1 MLYLLLES
9 IYIYGKIDETIEI
22 LLYTSS
28 DFMNIIK
35 QSYLYNENIKFEI
48 NNNYN
53 NIDTS
58 YKSRLDLFNLLS
70 ISKYNKIL
78 YLNTDILIKDDIN
91 KVFNI
96 IEDDILY
103 VLEEGTI
110 DCNTDYWGKTLFSN
124 EINKYV
130 DKTAFTSG
138 ILLFNNCEKIKN
150 LFYQIQQDI
159 NERPYNFI
167 CYDQPYI
174 VYNAFKYN
182 LYNNKILKSFVVNN
196 DNNIHSN
203 MVIHHFPGGP
213 GIYEDKIESMTL
225 FLNNLNEYT
234 NNFKNNITNDIKIQP
249 KKNTIF
255 PLTGL
260 CVSYNYFDT
269 LKFMLPINYLHF
281 EQIYLI
287 TQIDDIITIEFCKQF
302 SNVTVLF
309 YNFKNNNKVFDK
321 YGAIKY
327 AQQIMYKKYPNNWYL
342 IIDSDIIL
350 PNNFIDILNKDLNPE
365 CIYGA
370 TRNNLLKS
378 SELLYKTDILSNKKN
393 INFIFNNILHV
404 KYKPPSILGCFQL
417 YKKKCYQNANFN
429 NAGHGDYDFGYKNFK
444 LFCNL
449 ENILYFHL
457 GPSQKNWNGKVEY
470 FIDDINISLN
480 DIYYNCNI
488 KCKNIY
494 YNELCKPIEFNN
506 KLFNIYDDIWTC
518 SDEMRDDIAKFFYD
532 KKNLQITEIGSYKG
546 YTTKV
551 LSKIFSK
558 VYAID
563 NNVEFMN
570 FNKTY
575 NKDNSNIEYI
585 ILDIYK
591 DNWNILPNYID
602 VVFIDADHN
611 FDGCK
616 KDIINSINQF
626 KNLQYIIFDD
636 YGVWQDV
643 NYIINK
649 LLMLKI
655 LIFEKFIG
663 INNVPGPNGIVK
675 NINEG
680 IICSINKNINVEY
693 INFCLTVLP
702 PPSTPNIVSVIQKRV
717 TNKKSISPPSTP
729 NIVSV
734 IQKRVTNKK
743 SISLR
748 ILNNS
753 KIRSKF
759 N

>member
-1 MLYLLLES
+1 MNCIFICIFNNENYIKMLYLLLES
-9 IYIYGKIDETIEI
+9 IYIYGKIDVTTEI
-22 LLYTSS
+22 LLYTTTN
-28 DFMNIIK
+28 FMNIIK

-53 NIDTS
+53 NLDTS
-58 YKSRLDLFNLLS
+58 CKSRLDLFNLLS
-70 ISKYNKIL
+70 ISKYKKIL
-78 YLNTDILIKDDIN
+78 YLDTDILIKDDIN
-91 KVFNI
+91 KVFDI
-96 IEDDILY
+96 IKDDILY

-110 DCNTDYWGKTLFSN
+110 DSNTDFWGKTLFAN
-124 EINKYV
+124 EINKYT
-130 DKTAFTSG
+130 DKSAFTSG
-138 ILLFNNCEKIKN
+138 ILLFNNCDKIKN

-159 NERPYNFI
+159 INRPFSFN

-182 LYNNKILKSFVVNN
+182 LYNNKILKSFAVNN

-213 GIYEDKIESMTL
+213 GIYKHKIESMTI
-225 FLNNLNEYT
+225 FLNNINEYT
-234 NNFKNNITNDIKIQP
+234 NKFAQNLINNITIP
-249 KKNTIF
+249 PTKNNSF
-255 PLTGL
+255 PLSGL
-260 CVSYNYFDT
+260 CISYNYFDT

-287 TQIDDIITIEFCKQF
+287 TQTDDIDTINFCKQF
-302 SNVTVLF
+302 DNITVLF

-327 AQQIMYKKYPNNWYL
+327 AQEIMYKEYPNNWYL

-350 PNNFIDILNKDLNPE
+350 PNNFIDILIKENLQPE

-370 TRNNLLKS
+370 LRYNLLKS
-378 SELLYKTDILSNKKN
+378 SELLYKVNILNNKENKN
-393 INFIFNNILHV
+393 YIFNNILLN
-404 KYKPPSILGCFQL
+404 KNKPPSILGCFQL
-417 YKKKCYQNANFN
+417 YKKHYYQNTNFD
-429 NAGHGDYDFGYKNFK
+429 NAGHGDYNFGYTNFT

-449 ENILYFHL
+449 ENIIYFHL
-457 GPSQKNWNGKVEY
+457 GPTGKNWNGKVEF
-470 FIDDINISLN
+470 FIDDSNIQLT

-494 YNELCKPIEFNN
+494 YNKLCKPIEFNN
-506 KLFNIYDDIWTC
+506 KSYNIYNDIWTC
-518 SDEMRDDIAKFFYD
+518 SDEMINDIKTFFYH
-532 KKNLQITEIGSYKG
+532 KHNLQIAEIGSYKG

-551 LSKIFSK
+551 LSNIFSK

-563 NNVEFMN
+563 NNIEFIN
-570 FNKTY
+570 FNKVY
-575 NKDNSNIEYI
+575 NKDRTNIEYI

-591 DNWNILPNYID
+591 DNWNILPNDID
-602 VVFIDADHN
+602 IVFIDADHT

-626 KNLQYIIFDD
+626 TNLQYIIFDD

-680 IICSINKNINVEY
+680 IICSINKNIKLEY
-693 INFCLTVLP
+693 INFCLSKLP
-702 PPSTPNIVSVIQKRV
+702 SPSTQKQI
-717 TNKKSISPPSTP
+717 TNTKSIC
-729 NIVSV
+729 
-734 IQKRVTNKK
+734 
-743 SISLR
+743 LR
-748 ILNNS
+748 LLNNS

-759 N
+759 Y